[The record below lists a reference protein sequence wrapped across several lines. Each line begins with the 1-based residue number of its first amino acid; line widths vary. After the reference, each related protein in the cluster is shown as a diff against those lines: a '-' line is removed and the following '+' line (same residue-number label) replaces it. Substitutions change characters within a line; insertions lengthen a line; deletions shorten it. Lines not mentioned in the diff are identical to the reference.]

1 MMAVRIVSSY
11 EELEKFNLF
20 VNIGVMMVIMN
31 VMIMVVVRMIT
42 VMIFS
47 SYEDFEKVNLCVN
60 IGVMMI
66 MVVVVMMMMVID
78 CSDGDTGP
86 VGDVEVGQ
94 DVRHL
99 EESNDLYQIFLMKTV
114 LYAHLDL
121 FDLQPSARQQDRVSK
136 AWVSCDE
143 LVAEAV
149 L

>member
-66 MVVVVMMMMVID
+66 MVVVVMTMMVVVVMI
-78 CSDGDTGP
+78 
-86 VGDVEVGQ
+86 
-94 DVRHL
+94 
-99 EESNDLYQIFLMKTV
+99 
-114 LYAHLDL
+114 
-121 FDLQPSARQQDRVSK
+121 VSRY
-136 AWVSCDE
+136 
-143 LVAEAV
+143 
-149 L
+149 